1 MQNRSAFEAARIAT
15 MLEKMEKREDD
26 DAEPPLKLSM
36 HLLGLLFI
44 TESLLQK
51 LCAWGEEDGGGHVL

>member
-1 MQNRSAFEAARIAT
+1 VQNRSAFEAARIAT

-36 HLLGLLFI
+36 HLLGCFLIGLFVG
-44 TESLLQK
+44 LF
-51 LCAWGEEDGGGHVL
+51 